1 MGFDLL
7 TIGTQGVLTAQKQ
20 LNTTG
25 HNISNVNT
33 EGFSRQSVE
42 QETNNPTWISGNTYG
57 TGVHVANIR
66 RAYDQFAVNEL
77 NLSTT
82 TLHAASELDSH
93 LDVMT
98 NMLSSISSKKI
109 PENIND
115 WFDAVKTLAD
125 SPNEIGARKVVLEK
139 SRLVSQNLN
148 DFQETVRQQYADTNK
163 KMDLVVERMNNIGQE
178 IGALHKLMI
187 KLPGPHNDLM
197 DKHEKLI
204 KELAQYTKVTV
215 TRRSD
220 GNTFNVMIGSGH
232 ALVSGTNAS
241 QLRMINGEPDPQQRR
256 LAMVEGKGVKAI
268 QSDDIGGQMASLF
281 EQRDHTI
288 PQVLDELGRVAIGF
302 SGQVNALQAQ
312 AIDLRGNVGAAI
324 FTDINEERAVKSRA
338 FIGGGSTAEVG
349 VYIDDISQLKG
360 GDYSLKYDGSQYSI
374 ITPQGELLKVD
385 PSGSPKSF
393 SVDGMRVVID
403 SDLSAGERVL
413 LRPARYGA
421 ANIQLIMNEPEKIA
435 AQSYRSSESFST
447 GEASLKVLQSG
458 LLKEFQVVISPAANQ
473 FAVLDMEGNIVVEPQ
488 TYPPSGPVTAGGT
501 TFELTGGAAAGDKFA
516 VNLTPSEGDN
526 GNLLM
531 MQAIQTNKT
540 MNDGRSTVIDLFENV
555 NTDIGLK
562 KSTAGR
568 LTEVARVE
576 NEAAQSR
583 VASISG
589 VNLDEEAANMMK
601 FQQAYMASSR
611 IMSAANETFDSILQ
625 IR

>member
-42 QETNNPTWISGNTYG
+42 QETNNPAWIAGNTYG
-57 TGVHVANIR
+57 TGVHVANVR

-82 TLHAASELDSH
+82 TLHAASESDSH

-163 KMDLVVERMNNIGQE
+163 KMDLVVARMNGIGQE
-178 IGALHKLMI
+178 IEELHKLMI

-215 TRRSD
+215 TRRAE

-241 QLRMINGEPDPQQRR
+241 ELRMINGVPDPQQRR
-256 LAMVEGKGVKAI
+256 LAMVEGRGVKAI

-302 SGQVNALQAQ
+302 SGQVNALQEQ

-324 FTDINEERAVKSRA
+324 FTDINEERAVKARA
-338 FIGGGSTAEVG
+338 FIGGESSAEVG

-374 ITPQGELLKVD
+374 ISPQGEYLKVD
-385 PSGSPKSF
+385 PSGSPKTF
-393 SVDGMRVVID
+393 SLDGMRVVID
-403 SDLSAGERVL
+403 NDLAAGERVI
-413 LRPARYGA
+413 LRPARDGA
-421 ANIQLIMNEPEKIA
+421 ANIQLVMNEPEKIA

-447 GEASLKVLQSG
+447 GSASLKMLQAG
-458 LLKEFQVVISPAANQ
+458 PLKEFQVVVSPAANQ
-473 FAVLDMEGNIVVEPQ
+473 FAVLDMKGNIIVEPQ
-488 TYPPSGPVTAGGT
+488 TYPPTGPVTAGGS
-501 TFELTGGAAAGDKFA
+501 TFELTGGAAPGDKFA

-555 NTDIGLK
+555 NTDIGLQ
-562 KSTAGR
+562 KSTASR
-568 LTEVARVE
+568 LKEVARIE

-583 VASISG
+583 VGSISG